1 LSYLK
6 HLSPSK
12 IIPAIQNRLDMRK
25 LWILVFLIPIATYTF
40 AQVVTISEDL
50 TLRTDVAY
58 EIIGKM
64 KGQHLLLLDKENSF
78 FVHAYDEELKMSWDK
93 ELELEKR
100 RPELL
105 GTTSNS
111 KHFFVAYQHRWKGET
126 ILKVHQYDAGANLV
140 DTATVKN
147 FGFMFATPNF
157 QIIRSEDRSK
167 VLIFNEETDGKIEAV
182 SFDLNE
188 MKTLWHVTFQPEN
201 LLFSRDESQ
210 IVVDN
215 KGKMYFIVL
224 KSNFR
229 SKSKEHHYEIFH
241 YNGSAKS
248 VGQYKIPVQEKL
260 TYDVYFECDNLNNQ
274 LVAGGLYGEKN
285 LAWAK
290 GYFLLQIPE
299 DHPEDHKIYFH
310 EFEDELV
317 TNYLE
322 KDAPTK
328 NKGIFE
334 TEIQE
339 LVVRRDGGILM
350 IVERVKTSQRN
361 YGTATASSYYSR
373 SLGNVVGLM
382 DYYYEHMLVISIH
395 PDGKQHWANVL
406 RKKQYSQDDNA
417 AFSSYF
423 LLKTPG
429 SLHFIFNDEIK
440 EENTVSEYN
449 VQGNGSFERNSVM
462 STERQRLRLRFQ
474 EAMQI
479 GTQEFLVPSERRN
492 RLKLVR
498 VQFEK

>member
-1 LSYLK
+1 
-6 HLSPSK
+6 
-12 IIPAIQNRLDMRK
+12 M
-25 LWILVFLIPIATYTF
+25 ATFSVF
-40 AQVVTISEDL
+40 AQVVTISEEL
-50 TLRTDVAY
+50 TLRTDMAY
-58 EIIGKM
+58 ELIGKL

-78 FVHAYDEELKMSWDK
+78 IVHAYDEDLKMTWEK

-100 RPELL
+100 RPEML
-105 GTTSNS
+105 GSTTDGN
-111 KHFFVAYQHRWKGET
+111 HFYVAYQHRWKGET
-126 ILKVHQYDAGANLV
+126 ILKMHQYDPAANLT
-140 DTATVKN
+140 DTATIKN
-147 FGFMFATPNF
+147 FGFMFAAPNF

-167 VLIFNEETDGKIEAV
+167 VLVFNEESDGKIEAV
-182 SFDLNE
+182 SFDLKQ

-201 LLFSRDESQ
+201 LIFSRDESQ

-229 SKSKEHHYEIFH
+229 SKSKEHHYEVFH
-241 YNGSAKS
+241 YNGTTKS
-248 VGQYKIPVQEKL
+248 VGRYKIPMQEKL
-260 TYDVYFECDNLNNQ
+260 TYDIYFACDNLNNQ

-285 LAWAK
+285 LAWAR

-299 DHPEDHKIYFH
+299 DSPENHEIYFH
-310 EFEDELV
+310 EFDGELV

-322 KDAPTK
+322 KDAPSK

-339 LVVRRDGGILM
+339 LVLRRDGGILM
-350 IVERVKTSQRN
+350 ITERVKTSQRN
-361 YGTATASSYYSR
+361 YGTTAASSYYSR

-382 DYYYEHMLVISIH
+382 DYYYDHLLVISIH
-395 PDGKQHWANVL
+395 PNGKRHWANVM

-429 SLHFIFNDEIK
+429 RLHFIFNDEIK

-449 VQGNGSFERNSVM
+449 VQGSGDFERHSVM

-479 GTQEFLVPSERRN
+479 GTREFLVPSERRN

-498 VQFEK
+498 IQFEK

>member
-1 LSYLK
+1 
-6 HLSPSK
+6 
-12 IIPAIQNRLDMRK
+12 MRN
-25 LWILVFLIPIATYTF
+25 LWIIALLIATTLPVF

-50 TLRTDVAY
+50 TLRTDIAY
-58 EIIGKM
+58 EIIGKL
-64 KGQHLLLLDKENSF
+64 KGQHLILLDKENSF
-78 FVHAYDEELKMSWDK
+78 FVHAYDEDLKMTWDK

-105 GTTSNS
+105 GTTFNGT
-111 KHFFVAYQHRWKGET
+111 HFFVAYQHRWKGET
-126 ILKVHQYDAGANLV
+126 IVKMHEYDAGANLV

-167 VLIFNEETDGKIEAV
+167 VLVFNEGTDGKIEAV
-182 SFDLNE
+182 SFDLKQ
-188 MKTLWHVTFQPEN
+188 MKMLWYITFQPEN

-210 IVVDN
+210 ILVDN
-215 KGKMYFIVL
+215 TGKMYFIVL

-241 YNGSAKS
+241 HNGGEESI
-248 VGQYKIPVQEKL
+248 GRYKIPVQEKL

-285 LAWAK
+285 LAWAR

-299 DHPEDHKIYFH
+299 DNPDNHKIYFH
-310 EFEDELV
+310 EFEEELV
-317 TNYLE
+317 VNYLE
-322 KDAPTK
+322 RDAPNK

-334 TEIQE
+334 TNIQE
-339 LVVRRDGGILM
+339 LVLRRDGGILL
-350 IVERVKTSQRN
+350 IAERVKTSQRN
-361 YGTATASSYYSR
+361 YGAAAASSYYSR
-373 SLGNVVGLM
+373 SLGNVVGLT
-382 DYYYEHMLVISIH
+382 DYHYDHMLVISIH
-395 PDGKQHWANVL
+395 PDGEQHWANVL

-417 AFSSYF
+417 AYSSYF

-449 VQGNGSFERNSVM
+449 VQGNGEFERNSVM

-479 GTQEFLVPSERRN
+479 GAQEFLVPSERRN

-498 VQFEK
+498 VQFDK

>member
-1 LSYLK
+1 
-6 HLSPSK
+6 
-12 IIPAIQNRLDMRK
+12 
-25 LWILVFLIPIATYTF
+25 
-40 AQVVTISEDL
+40 VTISEDI
-50 TLRTDVAY
+50 TLRTDISY
-58 EIIGKM
+58 EIIGKL

-78 FVHAYDEELKMSWDK
+78 FIHAFDEELKMTWEK

-100 RPELL
+100 RPEIL
-105 GTTSNS
+105 GTVTKGSD
-111 KHFFVAYQHRWKGET
+111 FFIAYQHRWKGET
-126 ILKVHQYDAGANLV
+126 IIKMHQYDAGANLL

-147 FGFMFATPNF
+147 FGFMFTTPNF

-167 VLIFNEETDGKIEAV
+167 VLLFNEETDGKIQAV
-182 SFDLNE
+182 SFDLKQ
-188 MKTLWHVTFQPEN
+188 MKTLWYVEFQPEN
-201 LLFSRDESQ
+201 LFFSRDQSQ

-241 YNGSAKS
+241 YDGLTKS
-248 VGQYKIPVQEKL
+248 VGTYKVPVQGKL

-285 LAWAK
+285 LAWAR
-290 GYFLLQIPE
+290 GYFLLKIPE
-299 DHPEDHKIYFH
+299 DNPSDHRIYFH
-310 EFEDELV
+310 EFDDELV
-317 TNYLE
+317 VNYLE
-322 KDAPTK
+322 KDAPSK

-334 TEIQE
+334 TNIQE
-339 LVVRRDGGILM
+339 LVLRRDGGILM
-350 IVERVKTSQRN
+350 ITERVKTSQRN

-373 SLGNVVGLM
+373 SLGNVVGLT
-382 DYYYEHMLVISIH
+382 DYYYDHMLVLSIH

-449 VQGNGSFERNSVM
+449 VQGNGNFERNSVM

-474 EAMQI
+474 EAVQI
-479 GTQEFLVPSERRN
+479 GTREFLVPSERRN